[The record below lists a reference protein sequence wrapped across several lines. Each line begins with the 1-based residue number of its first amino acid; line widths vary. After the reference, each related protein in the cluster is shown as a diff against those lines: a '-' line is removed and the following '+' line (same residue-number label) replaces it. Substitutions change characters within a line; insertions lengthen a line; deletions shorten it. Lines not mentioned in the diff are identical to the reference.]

1 MQRRQEVDVPTW
13 QAQKGAAQLWPSC
26 SSAGPRK
33 ALHSGRVA
41 KRVGWCGQQGDGAA
55 QRRARLGGH
64 LANTVKSMT
73 GAGSQLSGLPG
84 EQGADHG
91 PAGTLRSLGDRGQVT
106 FISTLPRTLWTC
118 SGGVGVGAGYL
129 EPGEMVREDPMW
141 VRGRGMRRNGVG
153 RCWQWGGLP
162 PLTTQDHSPPSKV
175 LLFQPLA
182 HTNADKKSVVCITQV
197 LAGAGCHVT
206 SWPWGR
212 I

>member
-1 MQRRQEVDVPTW
+1 MQRRQEVGVPTW
-13 QAQKGAAQLWPSC
+13 QAQRGAAQLWPSC

-41 KRVGWCGQQGDGAA
+41 KRVGWGGQQGDGAA

-91 PAGTLRSLGDRGQVT
+91 PAGTLRSLGDGGQVT
-106 FISTLPRTLWTC
+106 FISTLPRTLWTGAGSGGPDSGRSRQLVAGWTC

-153 RCWQWGGLP
+153 RCWPWGG
-162 PLTTQDHSPPSKV
+162 PPSHHPGP
-175 LLFQPLA
+175 QPSL
-182 HTNADKKSVVCITQV
+182 KSAAFPTTCTYK
-197 LAGAGCHVT
+197 C
-206 SWPWGR
+206 
-212 I
+212 